1 MINTDSNYKQYFGR
15 NKIRAKENK
24 ESQISDEE
32 CLKNRKRVST
42 QISKYKLTLYNSHVS
57 QRKSVIVNSTFL

>member
-32 CLKNRKRVST
+32 CLKNRKRVSK